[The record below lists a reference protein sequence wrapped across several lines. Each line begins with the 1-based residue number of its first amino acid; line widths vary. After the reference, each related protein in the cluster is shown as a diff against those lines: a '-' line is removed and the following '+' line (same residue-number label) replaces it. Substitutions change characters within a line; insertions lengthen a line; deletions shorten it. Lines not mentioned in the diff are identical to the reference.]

1 MEPFSSIAPPDL
13 GAYGR
18 RAHERAPLEIEV
30 TVASDHN
37 FYNGFSENISEG
49 GLFVATH
56 VPLPV
61 GRSIDVEF
69 TLPSAPRPIRVACV
83 VCWIRPYREDS
94 DVPAGMG
101 LRFADLTA
109 EDEALIAAFVRKR
122 EPIFYD

>member
-1 MEPFSSIAPPDL
+1 MEPFSSIAPPDPTVV
-13 GAYGR
+13 GR
-18 RAHERAPLEIEV
+18 RAHERAPLEVEV

-37 FYNGFSENISEG
+37 FYNGFSENVSEG

-61 GRSIDVEF
+61 GTAVELEF
-69 TLPSAPRPIRVACV
+69 TLPTAPNKIHVRCA

-101 LRFADLTA
+101 LRFVDLADADA
-109 EDEALIAAFVRKR
+109 EVITAFVRKR
-122 EPIFYD
+122 DPIFYD